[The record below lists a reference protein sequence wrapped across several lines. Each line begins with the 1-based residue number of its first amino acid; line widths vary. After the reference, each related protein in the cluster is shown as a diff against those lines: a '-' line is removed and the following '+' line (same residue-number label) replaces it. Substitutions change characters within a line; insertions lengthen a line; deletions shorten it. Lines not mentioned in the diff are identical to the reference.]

1 MIGDIFIYHGIGR
14 EKGEVSAEMFRAEL
28 QQNKDAETI
37 KIHFHTPGGDVFEG
51 FNMYNTLMNFKATT
65 GKKVIGIVESVCASI
80 GTLVLGACDE
90 IVMNTASQ
98 IMIHNPHVETKGDAN
113 KLRGVADHL
122 DKIKHVLIDVFQ
134 KKTGLSDEKLWALY
148 DSETWLNASEAKQL
162 GFADDVQDGIKA
174 VAKIN
179 LNNFKME
186 TTKKEGLWASLTNLF
201 KLSKFRN
208 EFTETLADNRVI
220 IVMSEDEEWVGK
232 QVVLE
237 DGTPLEDGSH
247 ALVSGKTI
255 VVAGGVISEV
265 QMAPESPAEDN
276 KPDEMDNKIKEL
288 EAQLAAAVAEKEQAT
303 AQAQALQKEVTTAKA
318 DVTKYHARLT
328 AIEKDFL
335 TLKEQAS
342 LPVGEQPKKDKGP
355 VIKNANQQPQVDH
368 MGDFALNYYKNRNL
382 VKTDED

>member
-14 EKGEVSAEMFRAEL
+14 EKGEVSAEMFRNEL
-28 QQNKDAETI
+28 NQNKDAESI

-186 TTKKEGLWASLTNLF
+186 TKKEGLWASLTNLF
-201 KLSKFRN
+201 KLTKFRN

-220 IVMSEDEEWVGK
+220 IVMSEDDDWTGK

-237 DGTPLEDGSH
+237 DGTPLEDGPH
-247 ALVSGKTI
+247 TLVSGKTI
-255 VVAGGVISEV
+255 VVTGGVISEV
-265 QMAPESPAEDN
+265 QATPPPEDN
-276 KPDEMDNKIKEL
+276 NPDEMDNKIKEL
-288 EAQLAAAVAEKEQAT
+288 EAQLAAALAEKDQAA

-318 DVTKYHARLT
+318 ETSKFQNRLST
-328 AIEKDFL
+328 IEKYFL
-335 TLKEQAS
+335 ALKEQAS
-342 LPVGEQPKKDKGP
+342 LPVGEQPNLKKGP
-355 VIKNANQQPQVDH
+355 VIKNANEQPKVDH
-368 MGDFALNYYKNRNL
+368 MGDYALRFYKNRNL
-382 VKTDED
+382 VQTDED